1 MTQRRRFT
9 QRLSFLLAAASICC
23 GSLLPTLT
31 QAQSTDVIHVAT
43 DATFPPFEF
52 YKDGKRTGFDIELIE
67 LLAKNMGKKVEWT
80 DIDFKGLIPG
90 LVSRRFDVA
99 SSAIYITEERR
110 RVVNFTDP
118 YYPGGLVV
126 LTKASNTTIQQP
138 SDLAGKKVSVQVGTK
153 SANYLKEFYPQAE
166 RVEVEKNQEMFNL
179 VEIGRVDAAVTGK
192 PAALEY
198 IKTRP
203 GMKVLDKQV
212 SIELYGY
219 AVRKD
224 LPQLTQEMNTAL
236 KKAKLDGSYDKL
248 VQKWLSAK

>member
-110 RVVNFTDP
+110 RVVNFTIP
-118 YYPGGLVV
+118 
-126 LTKASNTTIQQP
+126 
-138 SDLAGKKVSVQVGTK
+138 
-153 SANYLKEFYPQAE
+153 
-166 RVEVEKNQEMFNL
+166 
-179 VEIGRVDAAVTGK
+179 AV
-192 PAALEY
+192 
-198 IKTRP
+198 
-203 GMKVLDKQV
+203 
-212 SIELYGY
+212 
-219 AVRKD
+219 
-224 LPQLTQEMNTAL
+224 
-236 KKAKLDGSYDKL
+236 
-248 VQKWLSAK
+248 WWC